1 MRNWVG
7 QSSLFPLQAADTHS
21 DKHNGEEGSIG
32 SCKDNS
38 WNLEGRSATNIYLLD
53 QGNQKK
59 AVFLCFTLY
68 FFILSAKL
76 TISSSPRILW
86 KMTTTIL
93 FGINFSSRALMHQH
107 PRPQIKIPV
116 RENLIMS
123 ACIPT
128 NIHHTDISYTG
139 FFQYQFGENCGQG
152 EGLLVLPFCWR
163 SLRLKLTWHS
173 LCSRMTVPQKYVPQ

>member
-1 MRNWVG
+1 MRNWAG
-7 QSSLFPLQAADTHS
+7 QSSLFPLQVADTHS
-21 DKHNGEEGSIG
+21 DKHNGEEGCIG

-38 WNLEGRSATNIYLLD
+38 CNLEGRSATNLYLLD

-68 FFILSAKL
+68 FFILSANWPFLVHQEYCGKWL
-76 TISSSPRILW
+76 PLSCLASI
-86 KMTTTIL
+86 
-93 FGINFSSRALMHQH
+93 FSSRALMHQH

-116 RENLIMS
+116 RENLIVS
-123 ACIPT
+123 ARIPT

-139 FFQYQFGENCGQG
+139 FFQYQFGENCGRG

-173 LCSRMTVPQKYVPQ
+173 CVF